1 MNFMGLSPVELLFI
15 GLLIILVVGPNRLPE
30 FAAGVARF
38 ILMFRQFAEDVRQSF
53 ARAAQQIGEE
63 PLLPREFDAR
73 DGNRPQPSSSAP
85 ATSPT
90 ATHEPTGQQGDAG
103 SNGPPETPVEPR
115 TLEERER

>member
-53 ARAAQQIGEE
+53 ARAAEQIGEE
-63 PLLPREFDAR
+63 PLLPRNFDAR
-73 DGNRPQPSSSAP
+73 DGNQPQPSSAPSSSATTTNEP
-85 ATSPT
+85 AGRQ
-90 ATHEPTGQQGDAG
+90 EGTGANADQEVPSEQ
-103 SNGPPETPVEPR
+103 R
-115 TLEERER
+115 TLEERDR